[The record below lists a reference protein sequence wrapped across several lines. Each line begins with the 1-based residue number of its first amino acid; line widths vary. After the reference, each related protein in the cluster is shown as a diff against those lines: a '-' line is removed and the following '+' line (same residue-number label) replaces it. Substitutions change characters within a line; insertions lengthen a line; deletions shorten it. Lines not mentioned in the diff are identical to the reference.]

1 MQYTGPPAFLAVA
14 ARTVLVDETA
24 AEAYLTRLRR
34 SGAWIDQVTERLR
47 AGAARGRLPVAP
59 LAEQAIAWAQRL
71 LAAPG

>member
-1 MQYTGPPAFLAVA
+1 MRGRPLFLAVA

-34 SGAWIDQVTERLR
+34 SGGWINQVTERLR

-59 LAEQAIAWAQRL
+59 LAGAGHRL
-71 LAAPG
+71 GGAAARRPG